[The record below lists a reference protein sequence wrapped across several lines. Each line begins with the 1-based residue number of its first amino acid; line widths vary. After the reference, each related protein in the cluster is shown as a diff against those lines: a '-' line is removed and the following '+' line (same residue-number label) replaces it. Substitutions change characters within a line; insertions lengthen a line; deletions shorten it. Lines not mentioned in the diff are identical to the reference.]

1 MDRSEIDNILEHNNI
16 VDVIN
21 SYFPLKKAGANYRAL
36 CPFHEEKTPSFM
48 VSERKQIYK
57 CFGCG
62 KAGNVITFIM
72 EYEKISFIETLK
84 KLAARA
90 GITIK
95 ETKADPK
102 KKTRKDLIYK
112 IYSLTTSFYK
122 ENLQKHGQF
131 VLEYLK
137 KREITE
143 ETVAKFD
150 IGYALDSYGGLK
162 NYLLKNSIN
171 EKILEHT
178 GLFSKS
184 EKGIFDT
191 FRNRLMFP
199 IHSITGKVIAF
210 GGRVLQDDQ
219 SGGKYINSPT
229 TEIYTKGNELYGLFV
244 TKYEIQKRDFALV
257 CEGYTDFLRL
267 YENGFTN
274 SVASLG
280 TSITDAQINLLSRFT
295 KNIFIIYDGDLAGR
309 KAAVRAAGNVIKKG
323 YNTKI
328 VVLPEKED
336 PDNFLVNS
344 GKEKLQEKIENA
356 KLLPIFLLEDD
367 LMGLE
372 NRGKLDLLLEIVNEI
387 DDKITR
393 EFFVKEIADDFK
405 ISETSI
411 FSKIKFSQYRK
422 RNVPVRADI
431 LQFPEE
437 RNLLKSVLNEK
448 YLLKKVAQEINSSYF
463 FLKIYKNIYEEIIKY
478 VKNSEHI
485 SGLLNQI
492 EDEIIKNTIGELLI
506 EDVPNISIDE
516 ILKAMKLRKYQKDL
530 QDINQQMVN
539 EGSNK
544 ELLDKKNKLKKEILN
559 MNSKIVRKTL
569 Y

>member
-1 MDRSEIDNILEHNNI
+1 MDRTEIDNILEHNNI

-62 KAGNVITFIM
+62 KAGNVISFIM
-72 EYEKISFIETLK
+72 DYEKISFIEALK

-131 VLEYLK
+131 VQEYLK

-184 EKGIFDT
+184 EKGVFDT

-244 TKYEIQKRDFALV
+244 TRYEIQKRDFALV

-295 KNIFIIYDGDLAGR
+295 KNILIIYDGDLAGR

-422 RNVPVRADI
+422 RNVSVRADI

-478 VKNSEHI
+478 VENSEHI

-530 QDINQQMVN
+530 QDVNQQIVN

-544 ELLDKKNKLKKEILN
+544 ELLDKKNKLKKEILS

>member
-1 MDRSEIDNILEHNNI
+1 
-16 VDVIN
+16 
-21 SYFPLKKAGANYRAL
+21 
-36 CPFHEEKTPSFM
+36 M

-244 TKYEIQKRDFALV
+244 TKHEIQKRDFALV

-295 KNIFIIYDGDLAGR
+295 KNIFIIYDGDIAGR

>member
-1 MDRSEIDNILEHNNI
+1 MDRSEIDNILENNNI

-95 ETKADPK
+95 ETKTDPK

-295 KNIFIIYDGDLAGR
+295 KNIFIIYDGDIAGR

-367 LMGLE
+367 LMGLD

-387 DDKITR
+387 DDKIGR
-393 EFFVKEIADDFK
+393 EFFVKEIADNFK

-530 QDINQQMVN
+530 QDIIQQIVN

>member
-210 GGRVLQDDQ
+210 GGRVLQNDQ

-295 KNIFIIYDGDLAGR
+295 KNIFIIYDGDIAGR

-367 LMGLE
+367 LMGLD

-387 DDKITR
+387 DDKIGR
-393 EFFVKEIADDFK
+393 EFFVKEIADNFK

-478 VKNSEHI
+478 VKNSENI

>member
-295 KNIFIIYDGDLAGR
+295 KNIFIIYDGDIAGR

>member
-1 MDRSEIDNILEHNNI
+1 
-16 VDVIN
+16 
-21 SYFPLKKAGANYRAL
+21 
-36 CPFHEEKTPSFM
+36 
-48 VSERKQIYK
+48 
-57 CFGCG
+57 
-62 KAGNVITFIM
+62 
-72 EYEKISFIETLK
+72 
-84 KLAARA
+84 
-90 GITIK
+90 
-95 ETKADPK
+95 
-102 KKTRKDLIYK
+102 
-112 IYSLTTSFYK
+112 
-122 ENLQKHGQF
+122 
-131 VLEYLK
+131 
-137 KREITE
+137 
-143 ETVAKFD
+143 
-150 IGYALDSYGGLK
+150 
-162 NYLLKNSIN
+162 
-171 EKILEHT
+171 
-178 GLFSKS
+178 
-184 EKGIFDT
+184 
-191 FRNRLMFP
+191 
-199 IHSITGKVIAF
+199 
-210 GGRVLQDDQ
+210 
-219 SGGKYINSPT
+219 
-229 TEIYTKGNELYGLFV
+229 
-244 TKYEIQKRDFALV
+244 
-257 CEGYTDFLRL
+257 
-267 YENGFTN
+267 
-274 SVASLG
+274 
-280 TSITDAQINLLSRFT
+280 
-295 KNIFIIYDGDLAGR
+295 
-309 KAAVRAAGNVIKKG
+309 G